1 MLRSCGRAAQK
12 PYRERRCAAAS
23 RLAFFKGKTRSNTQ
37 PRTEKAKKGGGILPP
52 SLFDRAAEGPAALRR
67 ACGKMSQACTAS
79 YSRCSESIS
88 SLTEMISFTRETLA
102 PQKAKPRSRLPFMAL
117 MRAEAMQ

>member
-1 MLRSCGRAAQK
+1 MPRSCGRAAQRFR
-12 PYRERRCAAAS
+12 REHGAL
-23 RLAFFKGKTRSNTQ
+23 RLSFLPFHAVMPAGA
-37 PRTEKAKKGGGILPP
+37 EKAKKGGRQLPP
-52 SLFDRAAEGPAALRR
+52 SFFDKAAGDPAALRR